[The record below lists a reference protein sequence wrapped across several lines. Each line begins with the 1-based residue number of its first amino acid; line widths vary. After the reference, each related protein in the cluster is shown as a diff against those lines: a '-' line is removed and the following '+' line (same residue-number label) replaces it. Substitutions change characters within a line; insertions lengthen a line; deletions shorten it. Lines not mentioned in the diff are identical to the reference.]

1 MSSLWALGALLVAV
15 SIFYVVARV
24 RLARAL
30 DADAYRR
37 ETATRMA
44 AASWRRHGNV
54 IYLDGYT
61 YIPEQTGGGGSD
73 ARQRL
78 EAAVGVVGP
87 RRSLAGGQ
95 GSTSTACRCCGEV
108 GGHTGQCPVVS

>member
-1 MSSLWALGALLVAV
+1 MTGLWVLAALLVAV
-15 SIFYVVARV
+15 SIFYVIARV
-24 RLARAL
+24 RLARAF
-30 DADAYRR
+30 DADIYRR
-37 ETATRMA
+37 ETAARMA

-61 YIPEQTGGGGSD
+61 YMPEQPGGGGSD

-78 EAAVGVVGP
+78 EAAVGVVGL

-95 GSTSTACRCCGEV
+95 GSTSTACRYCGEV
-108 GGHTGQCPVVS
+108 SGHTGQCPVVS